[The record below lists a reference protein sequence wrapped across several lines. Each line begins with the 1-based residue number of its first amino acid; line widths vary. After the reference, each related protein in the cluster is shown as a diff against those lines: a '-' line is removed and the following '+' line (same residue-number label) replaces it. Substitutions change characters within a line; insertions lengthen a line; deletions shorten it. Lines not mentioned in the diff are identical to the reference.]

1 MSATRMVIL
10 AAALSVLPLSIAF
23 AGGAGGLTWGQ
34 QFFDPALSNSDFP
47 GTFSGGYGYGV
58 TGHGQRIGGFG
69 LAVRS
74 LSPTGG
80 LDGGFGGLILGQEAH
95 GGPFLFALN
104 LWTGV
109 GGLSANPALPGKG
122 SLALFE
128 ELDVELGLGFIPWME
143 LTGYAGMQAI
153 MRVGSGSPLFRGALY
168 TPVLGV
174 RVAWGSF

>member
-1 MSATRMVIL
+1 MNTTRIIVL
-10 AAALSVLPLSIAF
+10 AAALCVLPLSTAC

-34 QFFDPALSNSDFP
+34 QFVDSQLSNSDFQ

-58 TGHGQRIGGFG
+58 TSHGQRIGGFG

-74 LSPTGG
+74 SASSGS

-95 GGPFLFALN
+95 AGPFLLAIN
-104 LWTGV
+104 LWTGF
-109 GGLSANPALPGKG
+109 GGLRGDPSLPAGG

-128 ELDVELGLGFIPWME
+128 ELDFELGLGFIPWME
-143 LTGYAGMQAI
+143 VTGYAGMQAI
-153 MRVGSGSPLFRGALY
+153 ARVGAGRPLFSGVMY